1 MESREDL
8 PRVSVGSVH
17 DWQKVRTNFKDAAV
31 SQLQERIVAAKG
43 LSQERDVIIA
53 HLDQFIERTFGLAQP
68 NLRINGTNFESLDES
83 GREMD
88 PFDETLDR
96 RIWSLAD
103 TRLQWH
109 KRIAAT
115 RRTVPTEI
123 ESTLSTLLERH
134 RELDAALLPVGSEE
148 IPEEEP
154 TTEEETLRRQ
164 RVEQALQNTSALANE
179 LDQTVSRQ
187 QERGDRIKVI
197 AMEVKTLKP

>member
-17 DWQKVRTNFKDAAV
+17 DWQKVRANFKDAAT
-31 SQLQERIVAAKG
+31 SQLQERIAASKTF
-43 LSQERDVIIA
+43 SQETDAIMA
-53 HLDQFIERTFGLAQP
+53 HLDQFIERTFSLAQP
-68 NLRINGTNFESLDES
+68 NLRINGTNFESLDEN
-83 GREMD
+83 GRETD

-109 KRIAAT
+109 KRIAET

-123 ESTLSTLLERH
+123 ESTLSVLLERH
-134 RELDAALLPVGSEE
+134 RELDATLLPVGSEE
-148 IPEEEP
+148 I
-154 TTEEETLRRQ
+154 TEEDSTAEEDILRQQ
-164 RVEQALQNTSALANE
+164 RIEQALQNTSALANE

-187 QERGDRIKVI
+187 QERGDRVKVI
-197 AMEVKTLKP
+197 VMEVKSLKP